1 MSIVREHSEE
11 SNIVDELVDLREQPY
26 NQRETGP
33 IERVQLPAALI
44 TTLHGVVFDI
54 DLNLFRND
62 TKLFALDS
70 TPKRFYEKALAIW
83 LSRDPALARAE
94 VRDSGRGLHVI
105 LWFDEPVVFRTEA
118 DRQRWDG
125 IVQVLQGALPV
136 DPDQPGITG
145 LTRPVGSINGK
156 TGRPVELLEPGTPV
170 PIAEVLG
177 LHGRMARAPF
187 RTVMTILLGADRVS
201 PCPVCGVEGSSLSAL
216 DREGRCYG
224 SCSKLE
230 LAHIYDLVLAP
241 RGTITKGAG

>member
-1 MSIVREHSEE
+1 
-11 SNIVDELVDLREQPY
+11 
-26 NQRETGP
+26 
-33 IERVQLPAALI
+33 
-44 TTLHGVVFDI
+44 VVFDI
-54 DLNLFRND
+54 DPNLFRND
-62 TKLFALDS
+62 AKLFALDS
-70 TPKRFYEKALAIW
+70 KPKRFYEKTLALW
-83 LSRDPALARAE
+83 LSREPALACAE

-105 LWFDEPVVFRTEA
+105 LWFDEPVVFQTEA
-118 DRQRWDG
+118 DRQRWDGIVQVLQGALPVDPDDRQRWDG

-230 LAHIYDLVLAP
+230 LADLYDLVLAP
-241 RGTITKGAG
+241 RGTITKEAG